1 MIGCNSVLLSTKEKC
16 MNTVKIKML
25 AQQVSDAA
33 QAIMAL
39 ECVCNDEACGYLIS
53 VHKEQLKKY
62 AEALHE
68 EINCVA

>member
-1 MIGCNSVLLSTKEKC
+1 
-16 MNTVKIKML
+16 MNTVKIKIL

-53 VHKEQLKKY
+53 VHKEQLMKY
-62 AEALHE
+62 SEALHE
-68 EINCVA
+68 EINGVA

>member
-1 MIGCNSVLLSTKEKC
+1 

-33 QAIMAL
+33 HAIMAL
-39 ECVCNDEACGYLIS
+39 ECVCNDEACGYLIGL
-53 VHKEQLKKY
+53 HKEQLKKY

-68 EINCVA
+68 EINGVA